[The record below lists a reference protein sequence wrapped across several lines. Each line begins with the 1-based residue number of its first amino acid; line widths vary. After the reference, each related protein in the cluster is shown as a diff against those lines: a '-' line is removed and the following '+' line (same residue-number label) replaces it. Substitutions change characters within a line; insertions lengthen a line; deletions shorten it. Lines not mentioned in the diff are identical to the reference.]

1 MTPGSY
7 APHETRMLS
16 LESAIDFVGQD
27 KNPRAKY
34 SSEDVIA
41 IARKFQAYLCE
52 TPLGDYHAVYE
63 PRTIE
68 GFAGEQDEAEVD
80 EDAGEKRA

>member
-1 MTPGSY
+1 
-7 APHETRMLS
+7 
-16 LESAIDFVGQD
+16 VGQD

-63 PRTIE
+63 PMTID
-68 GFAGEQDEAEVD
+68 GTAGKPGEADCD